1 MRNDADKTPT
11 LLQVL
16 QCLNR
21 AIQFFRIKRA
31 KTLINEDRVESNATL
46 IRLDDIRQTQRQ
58 SE

>member
-21 AIQFFRIKRA
+21 AIQFFRIKLA
-31 KTLINEDRVESNATL
+31 KTLINEDRVESNAT
-46 IRLDDIRQTQRQ
+46 
-58 SE
+58 